1 MKKRGGF
8 LLKRE
13 LSDLSYLQSHPEV
26 QRYFSNA
33 GCMEFVNRLQS
44 GYHQATAEAF
54 ALSFDGNRARVG
66 SVEIEVDEKFIA
78 EATGLPMTGQKW
90 FKTTALKKQDYKF
103 YLKDGYK
110 HKAWT
115 KGMPVAYLDEEW
127 QHLFKGIQLYVT
139 SEGRYSKLMM
149 YHFKLMDHFSGK
161 TPINLP
167 YFLYLSLAKVCNRIR
182 ARPSSIKSTLCH
194 MGLIK
199 LIILQQLKI
208 QERSWEHFLFWEGFE
223 TQTQAT
229 IEQISGLRK
238 MASPQS
244 SIRRR
249 RAISAPSEDEV
260 TGAKHHSSKRKLEF
274 EQVTESIV
282 QQDSG
287 YPTQQ
292 SSGKNPL
299 NLPYS
304 DSESE
309 KKVQSPA
316 TKGSEQPAE
325 FAQNYDTMSKM
336 EQGESSK
343 KSGPSKAQKI
353 KHLKEIIAQQE
364 VLERVIKDRYKRLSD
379 NFAQTNAAF
388 QKLAKQNVKEEK
400 KKKRLVNE
408 CSRLKLLAR
417 HLKRRIKG
425 LKQKLKQRSH
435 PDLQVLAQVAVN
447 MQGERSGVS

>member
-1 MKKRGGF
+1 MKKRGGL

-13 LSDLSYLQSHPEV
+13 LSNLSFLESHPEV
-26 QRYFSNA
+26 QRYFSSA

-44 GYHQATAEAF
+44 GCHQATAEAF
-54 ALSFDGNRARVG
+54 AMSFDGNRARVG
-66 SVEIEVDEKFIA
+66 SVEIKVDEKFIA

-90 FKTTALKKQDYKF
+90 FKTTALKKQDFKF

-115 KGMPVAYLDEEW
+115 KGMLVSYLDEEW
-127 QHLFKGIQLYVT
+127 QHLFKGIQLYIT
-139 SEGRYSKLMM
+139 SEGRYDKLMM

-167 YFLYLSLAKVCNRIR
+167 YFLYHSLIKVCNRIR
-182 ARPSSIKSTLCH
+182 ARPLSIKSTLCH
-194 MGLIK
+194 LGLIK
-199 LIILQQLKI
+199 LIILQELKL
-208 QERSWEHFLFWEGFE
+208 QGRSWEHFLFWEGFE
-223 TQTQAT
+223 TQNQTA
-229 IEQISGLRK
+229 IEQMAGSK
-238 MASPQS
+238 KKASPQS

-249 RAISAPSEDEV
+249 RAIPAPSEDEISGV
-260 TGAKHHSSKRKLEF
+260 KPHSSKRKLNF
-274 EQVTESIV
+274 EQITEPIV

-287 YPTQQ
+287 HPTQQ
-292 SSGKNPL
+292 STGKNIL

-309 KKVQSPA
+309 QKDQSPA
-316 TKGSEQPAE
+316 IKGSEQSAE
-325 FAQNYDTMSKM
+325 CAQNYDTLSKT

-343 KSGPSKAQKI
+343 KPRPNKAQKI
-353 KHLKEIIAQQE
+353 KHLKEVIAQQE

-388 QKLAKQNVKEEK
+388 ERLAKESVKEKRKKEK
-400 KKKRLVNE
+400 LINN
-408 CSRLKLLAR
+408 CSRLRLLAR

-447 MQGERSGVS
+447 MQGERSGVN

>member
-33 GCMEFVNRLQS
+33 GCMEFVNKLQS

-66 SVEIEVDEKFIA
+66 SVEIKVDEKFIA

-110 HKAWT
+110 HRAWT

-167 YFLYLSLAKVCNRIR
+167 YFLYLSLVKVCNRIR

-199 LIILQQLKI
+199 LIILHQLKI

-223 TQTQAT
+223 TQNQAT

-238 MASPQS
+238 TASSQS
-244 SIRRR
+244 SMRRR
-249 RAISAPSEDEV
+249 KAIPAPSEGEV
-260 TGAKHHSSKRKLEF
+260 AGAKPRSSKGKLEF
-274 EQVTESIV
+274 EQVTEPIV
-282 QQDSG
+282 QQDSC

-292 SSGKNPL
+292 SSKKNPL

-316 TKGSEQPAE
+316 IKGSEQSAE

-343 KSGPSKAQKI
+343 KSGPSKAKKI

-408 CSRLKLLAR
+408 CSRLKLLVR

>member
-1 MKKRGGF
+1 

-13 LSDLSYLQSHPEV
+13 LSDLSYLQSHPDV
-26 QRYFSNA
+26 QRHFSNA

-44 GYHQATAEAF
+44 GHHQVTAEAF
-54 ALSFDGNRARVG
+54 ALSFDGNRARLG
-66 SVEIEVDEKFIA
+66 SIEIKVDEKFIA

-90 FKTTALKKQDYKF
+90 FKTTALKKPNYRS

-115 KGMPVAYLDEEW
+115 KGMLVAYLDEEW

-139 SEGRYSKLMM
+139 SEGRYDKLMM

-167 YFLYLSLAKVCNRIR
+167 YFLYHSLVKVCNRIR
-182 ARPSSIKSTLCH
+182 ARPLSIKSTLCH

-199 LIILQQLKI
+199 LIILQQLKT

-229 IEQISGLRK
+229 IEHISGLRK

-249 RAISAPSEDEV
+249 RAIPTPSEDKV
-260 TGAKHHSSKRKLEF
+260 TGAKPRTSKRKLEF
-274 EQVTESIV
+274 EQVTEPIT
-282 QQDSG
+282 QQDSC
-287 YPTQQ
+287 YPTKQ

-304 DSESE
+304 DS
-309 KKVQSPA
+309 
-316 TKGSEQPAE
+316 
-325 FAQNYDTMSKM
+325 
-336 EQGESSK
+336 
-343 KSGPSKAQKI
+343 
-353 KHLKEIIAQQE
+353 
-364 VLERVIKDRYKRLSD
+364 
-379 NFAQTNAAF
+379 
-388 QKLAKQNVKEEK
+388 
-400 KKKRLVNE
+400 
-408 CSRLKLLAR
+408 
-417 HLKRRIKG
+417 
-425 LKQKLKQRSH
+425 
-435 PDLQVLAQVAVN
+435 
-447 MQGERSGVS
+447 